1 MAFFVAI
8 FYWKVLTD
16 MSTNSLTRTEK
27 TKRLALSGVMLALA
41 TVLSFVKVFE
51 WPFGGSITA
60 CSMLP
65 VAMLGYTY
73 GMKWGLLSGLV
84 HGILQ
89 AVLGAAVSQAFAGQG
104 AVSVAAILAI
114 DYLFA
119 FSVTGLSGMF
129 KNRISNHTVSFALGT
144 AFAIFLRYIAH
155 IVSGY
160 IFFRSYAGWFF
171 SDVMANSFSAM
182 LTEKCSPSLLGLIY
196 SVIYNAAYMLPE
208 LVITSF
214 AAALVIA
221 FIGPVR
227 KEMIRLD
234 TRKK

>member
-1 MAFFVAI
+1 
-8 FYWKVLTD
+8 
-16 MSTNSLTRTEK
+16 MSTNTLTRTEK

-89 AVLGAAVSQAFAGQG
+89 AVLGATMSQAFAGQG
-104 AVSVAAILAI
+104 ALNVAAILVI
-114 DYLFA
+114 DYLLA
-119 FSVTGLSGMF
+119 FSVAGLSGMF
-129 KNRISNHTVSFALGT
+129 KNKISNHTVSFALGT
-144 AFAIFLRYIAH
+144 ALAIFLRYVAH
-155 IVSGY
+155 VASGY
-160 IFFRSYAGWFF
+160 IFFRSYAEWFF
-171 SDVMANSFSAM
+171 GDIMANGFSAM
-182 LTEKCSPSLLGLIY
+182 LMERCSPSLLGFLY

-208 LVITSF
+208 LVITSI

-221 FIGPVR
+221 FVKPLR

-234 TRKK
+234 ARKK